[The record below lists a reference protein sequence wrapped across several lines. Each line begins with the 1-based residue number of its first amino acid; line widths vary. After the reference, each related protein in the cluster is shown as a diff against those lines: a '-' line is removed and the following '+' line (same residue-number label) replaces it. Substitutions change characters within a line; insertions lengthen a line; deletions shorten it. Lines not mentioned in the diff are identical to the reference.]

1 MVMTETILITGAK
14 GTIGSML
21 RQSLRKEGRHLKL
34 LDIAAQSPVG
44 EDEDAEL
51 LVGSFLDRDVLAHAV
66 EGTNAIIHLGGL
78 SSSGYQWP
86 EYLEINIDGTH
97 AILEAARLNDVPRMI
112 YASSNHAVGFAR
124 ASDYETVP
132 DYLYPRPDTLYGVS
146 KAASEG
152 LCSLYW
158 DRYGIHSICLRIGS
172 YRERP
177 TDKRALLTWLSP
189 GDCTRLIEAS
199 LQVPEPGFRVV
210 WGISNNTRRVVSL
223 EEGRAIGFDPQD
235 DAEIYASELI
245 PLMNKEEIDLI
256 GGPYVGKDR
265 T

>member
-1 MVMTETILITGAK
+1 MTETILITGAK

-34 LDIAAQSPVG
+34 LDIATQSPLG
-44 EDEDAEL
+44 NDEDAEL
-51 LVGSFLDRDVLAHAV
+51 LVGSFLDRDVLENSV
-66 EGTNAIIHLGGL
+66 DGVDAIVHLGGL

-86 EYLEINIDGTH
+86 EYLEINIDGTY
-97 AILEAARLNDVPRMI
+97 ALLEAARLNGVPRMI

-124 ASDYETVP
+124 ASDYDTVP
-132 DYLYPRPDTLYGVS
+132 DYLYPKPDTLYGVS
-146 KAASEG
+146 KAASES

-189 GDCTRLIEAS
+189 DDCTRLIEAS
-199 LQVPEPGFRVV
+199 LQVPDPGFRVV
-210 WGISNNTRRVVSL
+210 WGISANTRRAVSL
-223 EEGRAIGFDPQD
+223 EEGRAIGYEPQD
-235 DAEIYASELI
+235 DAELFASELLALR
-245 PLMNKEEIDLI
+245 PKEETDFI
-256 GGPYVGKDR
+256 GGPYVSKDR

>member
-1 MVMTETILITGAK
+1 MTETILITGAK

-34 LDIAAQSPVG
+34 LDIAAQSPLG
-44 EDEDAEL
+44 DHEDAEL
-51 LVGSFLDRDVLAHAV
+51 LVGSFLDRDVLANAV
-66 EGTNAIIHLGGL
+66 HGVDAIVHLGGL

-86 EYLEINIDGTH
+86 EYLEINIDGTY
-97 AILEAARLNDVPRMI
+97 ALLEAARVTGVPRMI

-124 ASDYETVP
+124 ASDYDTVP

-189 GDCTRLIEAS
+189 DDCTRLIEAS
-199 LQVPEPGFRVV
+199 LQVPDPGFRVV
-210 WGISNNTRRVVSL
+210 WGISANTRRVVSL
-223 EEGRAIGFDPQD
+223 EEGRAIGYEPHD
-235 DAEIYASELI
+235 DAEKYASELLALR
-245 PLMNKEEIDLI
+245 PKEETDLI
-256 GGPYVGKDR
+256 GGPYAGKDH

>member
-1 MVMTETILITGAK
+1 MTETILITGAK

-21 RQSLRKEGRHLKL
+21 RQSLRQPGRHLKL
-34 LDIAAQSPVG
+34 LDIAAQTPLAD
-44 EDEDAEL
+44 DEDAEL
-51 LVGSFLDRDVLAHAV
+51 LVGSFLDHDVISHAL
-66 EGTNAIIHLGGL
+66 EGTDAIIHMGGL
-78 SSSGYQWP
+78 SSSGYQWH
-86 EYLEINIDGTH
+86 EYLEINIDGTYDL
-97 AILEAARLNDVPRMI
+97 LEAARVAGVPRMI

-124 ASDYETVP
+124 ASDYDVVP
-132 DYLYPRPDTLYGVS
+132 DYLYPKPDTLYGVS
-146 KAASEG
+146 KAASES

-189 GDCTRLIEAS
+189 ADCTRLVEAS
-199 LQVPEPGFRVV
+199 LQVPSPGFRVV

-223 EEGRAIGFDPQD
+223 EEGRAIGYQPQD
-235 DAEIYASELI
+235 DAEVFASELLSLT
-245 PLMNKEEIDLI
+245 PKEETDLI

>member
-1 MVMTETILITGAK
+1 MTETILITGAK

-21 RQSLRKEGRHLKL
+21 RQSLRKKGRHLKL
-34 LDIAAQSPVG
+34 LDIAAQSPL
-44 EDEDAEL
+44 EENEDAEL
-51 LVGSFLDRDVLAHAV
+51 LVGSFLDHDVLANAV
-66 EGTNAIIHLGGL
+66 QGVDAIVHMGGL
-78 SSSGYQWP
+78 SSSGYQWH
-86 EYLEINIDGTH
+86 EYLEINVDGTY
-97 AILEAARLNDVPRMI
+97 ALLEAARLNGVPRMV

-124 ASDYETVP
+124 ASDYDTVP

-146 KAASEG
+146 KAASES

-189 GDCTRLIEAS
+189 EDCTRLIEAS
-199 LQVPEPGFRVV
+199 LQVPDPGFRVV
-210 WGISNNTRRVVSL
+210 WGISANTRRVVSL
-223 EEGRAIGFDPQD
+223 EEGRAIGYEPQD
-235 DAEIYASELI
+235 DAERFASELLALR
-245 PLMNKEEIDLI
+245 PKEETDLI
-256 GGPYVGKDR
+256 GGPYAGKDR